1 MSDQGLPSLMSVLI
15 LSGMSRKPEI
25 IRWHIYRFAKTPKYV
40 GQVLAPDNDPEA
52 AIKQAIKDFDIQD
65 PTTQKKLNPVPVRAR

>member
-1 MSDQGLPSLMSVLI
+1 MK
-15 LSGMSRKPEI
+15 RKPDL

-40 GQVLAPDNDPEA
+40 GQVYAPDNDPDA

-65 PTTQKKLNPVPVRAR
+65 PTTQKKLNPVPAR